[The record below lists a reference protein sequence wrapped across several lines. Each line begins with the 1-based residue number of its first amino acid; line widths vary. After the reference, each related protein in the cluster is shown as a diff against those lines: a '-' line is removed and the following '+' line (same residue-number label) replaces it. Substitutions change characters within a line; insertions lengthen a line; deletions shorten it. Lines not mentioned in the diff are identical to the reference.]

1 MKTIAAAAAAFLS
14 ALCALPPAAA
24 AQDVAG
30 DFDYYVLALSWSPS
44 WCATDGRGRDEA
56 QCDPR
61 RRTAFVVHGLWPQ
74 YEDGWPADCRTAE
87 RDPSRRESAA
97 MADVMGSGGLAWY
110 QWQKHGRC
118 SGLSAQGYYAAVRDA
133 AAGAE
138 VPALLKMLPRD
149 VTLPAGVVEDAFIQA
164 NPDMSRNGITVT
176 CNGKR
181 LDEVRICLT
190 RDLQPRDCAPDSRR
204 DCTGAL
210 LMEAPG

>member
-1 MKTIAAAAAAFLS
+1 
-14 ALCALPPAAA
+14 
-24 AQDVAG
+24 
-30 DFDYYVLALSWSPS
+30 
-44 WCATDGRGRDEA
+44 
-56 QCDPR
+56 
-61 RRTAFVVHGLWPQ
+61 
-74 YEDGWPADCRTAE
+74 
-87 RDPSRRESAA
+87 

-164 NPDMSRNGITVT
+164 NPDMTRNGITVT

-204 DCTGAL
+204 DCAGAL

>member
-1 MKTIAAAAAAFLS
+1 MVLG
-14 ALCALPPAAA
+14 PRPA
-24 AQDVAG
+24 
-30 DFDYYVLALSWSPS
+30 
-44 WCATDGRGRDEA
+44 E
-56 QCDPR
+56 
-61 RRTAFVVHGLWPQ
+61 
-74 YEDGWPADCRTAE
+74 PADDDGVR
-87 RDPSRRESAA
+87 AA
-97 MADVMGSGGLAWY
+97 LA
-110 QWQKHGRC
+110 GRLAMM
-118 SGLSAQGYYAAVRDA
+118 SVRDA

-164 NPDMSRNGITVT
+164 NPDMTRNGITVT

-204 DCTGAL
+204 DCAGAL